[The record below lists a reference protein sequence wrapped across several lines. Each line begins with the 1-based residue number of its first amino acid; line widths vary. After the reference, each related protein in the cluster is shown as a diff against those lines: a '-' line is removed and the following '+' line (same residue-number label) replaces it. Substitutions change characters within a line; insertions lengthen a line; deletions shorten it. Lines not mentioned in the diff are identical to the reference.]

1 MEAKSK
7 TPKLM
12 ADQEA
17 KLVESINRLPW
28 WARPIALKYLG
39 KYRQAINKVRILEPE
54 TFNECLIESR
64 HIVEEMVEEIKQE
77 AIRHGYPLAVIK
89 GAGISPEGA
98 SLSANTRKKQL
109 KN

>member
-7 TPKLM
+7 TPKSM

-39 KYRQAINKVRILEPE
+39 KYRQAINKVKVLEPE
-54 TFNECLIESR
+54 TVNEFLIESKQ
-64 HIVEEMVEEIKQE
+64 IGEQMVEEIKQE
-77 AIRHGYPLAVIK
+77 AIRHGSHLAVMK
-89 GAGISPEGA
+89 GSGISPEGA